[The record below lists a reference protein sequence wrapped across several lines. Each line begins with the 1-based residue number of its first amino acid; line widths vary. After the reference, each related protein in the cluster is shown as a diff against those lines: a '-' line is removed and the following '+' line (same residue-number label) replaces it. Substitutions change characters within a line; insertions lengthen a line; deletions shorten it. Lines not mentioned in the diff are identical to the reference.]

1 MSRTQGRIIAGV
13 ISILIFVF
21 SQVAKDAAIFGLS
34 PAIAQMFVIIVGA
47 LGIAN
52 NWLPN
57 IWHSEPA
64 PLPGN
69 PTGSNNP

>member
-1 MSRTQGRIIAGV
+1 MTRTQGRIIAGV
-13 ISILIFVF
+13 ISILLFVF
-21 SQVAKDAAIFGLS
+21 AQVAKDAQIFGLS
-34 PAIAQMFVIIVGA
+34 PAVAQALVIVVGA

-69 PTGSNNP
+69 PTGAPNP